1 MTALDKIESF
11 GGVAA
16 EYDDLLADFFIR
28 TSAYQRIVK
37 QERFIVVGRKG
48 TGKTAIYRKLQ
59 QYADQEAGACTVGLE
74 FSDYPWGAHQEV
86 ANTLA
91 APVERFTESWR
102 FLILV
107 EFAKLILK
115 EVKPKG
121 RDARAVRRFIKRNWG
136 TIEFQVRRIFEPSQ
150 YEVELAPQIFGFG
163 LGTLRRKRV
172 ERKEL
177 AGLLSARN
185 EWLKS
190 KIKAI
195 GDRHRKY
202 FVLFDGLDIAYNAI
216 DDDYKQRLI
225 GLLLAARSVYTWGR
239 DEGLAVAPIV
249 FLRSDIYDELTF
261 ADQNKMTEDNV
272 QLLMW
277 DDATSGENS
286 LKALVDQR
294 IRVLTSAEDVADP
307 WSLVFEDALMRG
319 TQQKYRY
326 MVERTYLRPRDMIKF
341 ANVCLSNAKGA
352 GHARITNE
360 DIYGAKEQYSDYVYE
375 ELDNEISAADPRWA
389 KGLEVLRE
397 IRKMTF
403 DRTKFDDA
411 VVKRSSELAGL
422 SSNELLRLFYRRDN
436 RLREEG
442 WRRPRRLGSRVA
454 VSRSETKVRLGR
466 AELSR
471 PLEPE
476 GVSRPR
482 RIEGRWRAASSRY
495 ASAHSFRRAE
505 AAALD
510 F

>member
-1 MTALDKIESF
+1 MAAIDKFDSF

-16 EYDDLLADFFIR
+16 ENDALLGEFFIR
-28 TSAYQRIVK
+28 TSAYQRIVS
-37 QERFIVVGRKG
+37 QDRFIVVGRKG
-48 TGKTAIYRKLQ
+48 TGKTAIYRKLLDH
-59 QYADQEAGACTVGLE
+59 AGEEAGACAAGLE

-107 EFAKLILK
+107 ELAKLMLK
-115 EVKPKG
+115 ELRPRG
-121 RDARAVRRFIKRNWG
+121 RDARALRRFIKRNWG
-136 TIEFQVRRIFEPSQ
+136 TVEFQVRRVFEPSQ
-150 YEVELAPQIFGFG
+150 FEVEVAPQVLGFSFGG
-163 LGTLRRKRV
+163 LRRKRV

-177 AGLLSARN
+177 GGLLSARN

-190 KIKAI
+190 KLKSI
-195 GDRHRKY
+195 GDPGRKY

-216 DDDYKQRLI
+216 DDNYKQRLI

-249 FLRSDIYDELTF
+249 FLRSDIYDALTF

-277 DDATSGENS
+277 DDSTSGENS

-294 IRVLTSAEDVADP
+294 IRVLVEDGEVADP
-307 WSLVFEDALMRG
+307 WNLVFDHAQMRG

-341 ANVCLSNAKGA
+341 ANVCLANAKLA
-352 GHARITNE
+352 GHERIENE
-360 DIYGAKEQYSDYVYE
+360 DIYGAKEQYSDYVFE

-403 DRTKFDDA
+403 DRAKFHDA
-411 VVKRSSELAGL
+411 FVKRSSELEGL
-422 SSNELLRLFYRRDN
+422 SEDELLRLFYRFGIIGFVKKGGGGRGGSEVAWQYRDPKQKFDSGAKN
-436 RLREEG
+436 F
-442 WRRPRRLGSRVA
+442 RVHW
-454 VSRSETKVRLGR
+454 SLKE
-466 AELSR
+466 
-471 PLEPE
+471 
-476 GVSRPR
+476 
-482 RIEGRWRAASSRY
+482 Y
-495 ASAHSFRRAE
+495 
-505 AAALD
+505 LD
-510 F
+510 LVE